1 MSNFNKSIVL
11 AVAAIVLAACGQKA
25 VINGTLEDAPSSEVI
40 VKILEANRLKVLDTV
55 SVNAS
60 GKFVYKVDVMKGD
73 PEFIYLYH
81 NDRKIASLILDA
93 GDNVRV
99 EADTLGR
106 STVVE
111 GSEESLKLAEVEKDY
126 AAIRTMFDAYA
137 RQMEAASDEEEVK
150 AVSQLM
156 GKAYLDYYRDR
167 VKHVMTDSR
176 SLSVIPVF
184 YKTLGENLPLFSQST
199 DAVLFQTVA
208 DSLEMAYP
216 DSRYVKALRAEA
228 ERRFGYLELQER
240 LINAEEIGYPDI
252 ELPDMN
258 AKNRKL
264 SDVDSRVILLYFWS
278 AAQAQQNIFN
288 VEVLKPLY
296 EDYHSKGFDIYQVSF
311 DVDKSLWA
319 TTVRGQDLP
328 WTNVCD
334 ARGSASPYLAIYNIP
349 ALPVAFILADGELV
363 DGQIVDEASLRKLLD
378 QLTR

>member
-111 GSEESLKLAEVEKDY
+111 GSEESLKLADVEKDY

-184 YKTLGENLPLFSQST
+184 YQTLGDNLPLFSQST

-363 DGQIVDEASLRKLLD
+363 DGQIVDEASLRRLLD

>member
-25 VINGTLEDAPSSEVI
+25 VIDGTLEDAPSSEVI

-55 SVNAS
+55 NVNAS

-99 EADTLGR
+99 VADTLGR

-184 YKTLGENLPLFSQST
+184 YQTLGENLPLFSQST
-199 DAVLFQTVA
+199 DAVLFQAVA

>member
-184 YKTLGENLPLFSQST
+184 YQTLGDNLPLFSQST

-363 DGQIVDEASLRKLLD
+363 DGQIVDEASLRRLLD

>member
-60 GKFVYKVDVMKGD
+60 GKFVYKADVMKGD

-184 YKTLGENLPLFSQST
+184 YQTLGENLPLFSQST

-363 DGQIVDEASLRKLLD
+363 DGQIVDEASLRRLLD

>member
-55 SVNAS
+55 NVNAS

-184 YKTLGENLPLFSQST
+184 YQTLGENLPLFSQST
-199 DAVLFQTVA
+199 DAVLFQAVA

>member
-1 MSNFNKSIVL
+1 MSSFNKSIVL

-184 YKTLGENLPLFSQST
+184 YQTLGENLPLFSQST

-363 DGQIVDEASLRKLLD
+363 DGQIVDEASLRRLLD

>member
-60 GKFVYKVDVMKGD
+60 GKFVYKVDVMQGD

-184 YKTLGENLPLFSQST
+184 YQTLGENLPLFSQST

>member
-1 MSNFNKSIVL
+1 MLNFNKSIVL

-184 YKTLGENLPLFSQST
+184 YQTLGENLPLFSQST

>member
-111 GSEESLKLAEVEKDY
+111 GSEESLKLADVEKDY

-184 YKTLGENLPLFSQST
+184 YQALGENLPLFSQST

>member
-150 AVSQLM
+150 AVSQMM

-184 YKTLGENLPLFSQST
+184 YQTLGENLPLFSQST

>member
-25 VINGTLEDAPSSEVI
+25 VINGILEDAPSSEVI

-55 SVNAS
+55 NVNAS
-60 GKFVYKVDVMKGD
+60 GKSVYKVDVMKGD

-99 EADTLGR
+99 VADTLGR

-184 YKTLGENLPLFSQST
+184 YQTLGENLPLFSQST
-199 DAVLFQTVA
+199 DAVLFQAVA

>member
-25 VINGTLEDAPSSEVI
+25 VIDGTLEDAPSSEVI

-55 SVNAS
+55 NVNAS

-99 EADTLGR
+99 VADTLGR

-156 GKAYLDYYRDR
+156 GKAYIDYYRDR

-184 YKTLGENLPLFSQST
+184 YQTLGENLPLFSQST
-199 DAVLFQTVA
+199 DAVLFQAVA

>member
-137 RQMEAASDEEEVK
+137 RQMEAASDEEEEK

-184 YKTLGENLPLFSQST
+184 YQTLGENLPLFSQST